1 MKHLKYYNHLIEDVS
16 TQPQI
21 NDYVIVKSTYYKP
34 EVRKFLNTNIG
45 QVFSISPKDDDKYQI
60 AFNPPIELRSDFWT
74 KNRNSDNIKYTKW
87 FNLKEIIF
95 FSPNKE
101 DLEQYLL
108 NKKYNL

>member
-1 MKHLKYYNHLIEDVS
+1 MIEDVHS
-16 TQPQI
+16 KPQI
-21 NDYVIVKSTYYKP
+21 DDYVLIKSTHYKP

-45 QVFSISPKDDDKYQI
+45 QVFSMSQKGDNKYQI
-60 AFNPPIELRSDFWT
+60 AFNAPIELRKDFWT